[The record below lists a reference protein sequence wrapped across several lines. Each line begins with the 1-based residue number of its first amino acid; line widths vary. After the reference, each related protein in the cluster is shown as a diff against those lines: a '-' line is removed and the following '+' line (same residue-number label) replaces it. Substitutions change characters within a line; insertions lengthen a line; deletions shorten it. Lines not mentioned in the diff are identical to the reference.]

1 MQELIKKLQDEIA
14 ALEMEFRV
22 ELPREILKARA
33 HGDLKE
39 NAEYH
44 AAKERQGIVNARLNQ
59 LNGRLR
65 EISMIDMTK
74 LPRDRAGL
82 CSEVIVLDVDKDI
95 KVKYTLV
102 TSEEVDV
109 AKGLISTSSPI
120 GRSLLGKQVGDEVR
134 VTIEIIQR
142 NGEHVEVA
150 IVCCFQSPGDVPDSE
165 ADQVGSTATFP
176 IHFATSFGEE
186 GVGGVYVGGVDQ
198 GHCCQGRGLSCR
210 SQRIDEDQGG
220 CGVGSV
226 LADFSFGGHQD
237 NIGIPEQDVVVAGH
251 LVGGSAGGIIRDV
264 FDDAVAGS
272 FDRGQ

>member
-1 MQELIKKLQDEIA
+1 MEELIKKLKEEIA
-14 ALEMEFRV
+14 ALEIEFRI

-44 AAKERQGIVNARLNQ
+44 AAKERQGLVNARLNQ

-74 LPRDRAGL
+74 LPRDKVGL
-82 CSEVIVLDVDKDI
+82 CSEVIVLDIDKDI

-134 VTIEIIQR
+134 IQIPGGLRVMEIVELKTI
-142 NGEHVEVA
+142 HDLA
-150 IVCCFQSPGDVPDSE
+150 PGAKE
-165 ADQVGSTATFP
+165 
-176 IHFATSFGEE
+176 
-186 GVGGVYVGGVDQ
+186 
-198 GHCCQGRGLSCR
+198 
-210 SQRIDEDQGG
+210 
-220 CGVGSV
+220 
-226 LADFSFGGHQD
+226 
-237 NIGIPEQDVVVAGH
+237 
-251 LVGGSAGGIIRDV
+251 
-264 FDDAVAGS
+264 
-272 FDRGQ
+272 

>member
-1 MQELIKKLQDEIA
+1 MQELIKKLKEEIA
-14 ALEMEFRV
+14 ALEVEFRV

-82 CSEVIVLDVDKDI
+82 CSEVTVLDVDKDI

-134 VTIEIIQR
+134 IQIPGGLRVMEIVELKTI
-142 NGEHVEVA
+142 HDLA
-150 IVCCFQSPGDVPDSE
+150 PGDLIKE
-165 ADQVGSTATFP
+165 
-176 IHFATSFGEE
+176 
-186 GVGGVYVGGVDQ
+186 
-198 GHCCQGRGLSCR
+198 
-210 SQRIDEDQGG
+210 
-220 CGVGSV
+220 
-226 LADFSFGGHQD
+226 
-237 NIGIPEQDVVVAGH
+237 
-251 LVGGSAGGIIRDV
+251 
-264 FDDAVAGS
+264 
-272 FDRGQ
+272 

>member
-1 MQELIKKLQDEIA
+1 MQELIKKLKEEIA
-14 ALEMEFRV
+14 ALEVEFRV

-44 AAKERQGIVNARLNQ
+44 AAKERQGLVNARLNQ

-82 CSEVIVLDVDKDI
+82 CSEVVVLDVDKDI

-134 VTIEIIQR
+134 IQIPGGLRVMEIVELKTI
-142 NGEHVEVA
+142 HDLA
-150 IVCCFQSPGDVPDSE
+150 SGDVTKE
-165 ADQVGSTATFP
+165 
-176 IHFATSFGEE
+176 
-186 GVGGVYVGGVDQ
+186 
-198 GHCCQGRGLSCR
+198 
-210 SQRIDEDQGG
+210 
-220 CGVGSV
+220 
-226 LADFSFGGHQD
+226 
-237 NIGIPEQDVVVAGH
+237 
-251 LVGGSAGGIIRDV
+251 
-264 FDDAVAGS
+264 
-272 FDRGQ
+272 

>member
-1 MQELIKKLQDEIA
+1 MQELIKKLKEEIA
-14 ALEMEFRV
+14 ALEIEFRV

-82 CSEVIVLDVDKDI
+82 CSEVTVLDVDKDI

-134 VTIEIIQR
+134 IQIPGGLRVMEIVELKTI
-142 NGEHVEVA
+142 HDLA
-150 IVCCFQSPGDVPDSE
+150 PGD
-165 ADQVGSTATFP
+165 
-176 IHFATSFGEE
+176 
-186 GVGGVYVGGVDQ
+186 
-198 GHCCQGRGLSCR
+198 
-210 SQRIDEDQGG
+210 
-220 CGVGSV
+220 
-226 LADFSFGGHQD
+226 
-237 NIGIPEQDVVVAGH
+237 
-251 LVGGSAGGIIRDV
+251 LVKE
-264 FDDAVAGS
+264 
-272 FDRGQ
+272 

>member
-1 MQELIKKLQDEIA
+1 MQELIKKLKDEIA
-14 ALEMEFRV
+14 ALEIEFRV

-74 LPRDRAGL
+74 LPRDRVGL
-82 CSEVIVLDVDKDI
+82 CSEVVVLDVDKDV

-120 GRSLLGKQVGDEVR
+120 GRALLAKQVGDEVR
-134 VTIEIIQR
+134 IQIPGGMRVMEIVELKTI
-142 NGEHVEVA
+142 HDLA
-150 IVCCFQSPGDVPDSE
+150 PGDVAKE
-165 ADQVGSTATFP
+165 
-176 IHFATSFGEE
+176 
-186 GVGGVYVGGVDQ
+186 
-198 GHCCQGRGLSCR
+198 
-210 SQRIDEDQGG
+210 
-220 CGVGSV
+220 
-226 LADFSFGGHQD
+226 
-237 NIGIPEQDVVVAGH
+237 
-251 LVGGSAGGIIRDV
+251 
-264 FDDAVAGS
+264 
-272 FDRGQ
+272 

>member
-1 MQELIKKLQDEIA
+1 MQELIKKLQEEIA
-14 ALEMEFRV
+14 ALELEFRV

-74 LPRDRAGL
+74 LPRDRVGL

-120 GRSLLGKQVGDEVR
+120 GRALLGKQVGDEVR
-134 VTIEIIQR
+134 IQIPGGLRVMEIVDLKTI
-142 NGEHVEVA
+142 H
-150 IVCCFQSPGDVPDSE
+150 D
-165 ADQVGSTATFP
+165 
-176 IHFATSFGEE
+176 
-186 GVGGVYVGGVDQ
+186 
-198 GHCCQGRGLSCR
+198 
-210 SQRIDEDQGG
+210 
-220 CGVGSV
+220 
-226 LADFSFGGHQD
+226 LA
-237 NIGIPEQDVVVAGH
+237 P
-251 LVGGSAGGIIRDV
+251 RD
-264 FDDAVAGS
+264 
-272 FDRGQ
+272 

>member
-1 MQELIKKLQDEIA
+1 MQELIKKLKDEIA
-14 ALEMEFRV
+14 ALEIEFRI

-44 AAKERQGIVNARLNQ
+44 AAKERQGLVNARLNQ

-65 EISMIDMTK
+65 EISMIDMSK
-74 LPRDRAGL
+74 LPRDRVGL

-134 VTIEIIQR
+134 IQIPGGLRVMEIVELKTI
-142 NGEHVEVA
+142 HDLA
-150 IVCCFQSPGDVPDSE
+150 PD
-165 ADQVGSTATFP
+165 D
-176 IHFATSFGEE
+176 
-186 GVGGVYVGGVDQ
+186 
-198 GHCCQGRGLSCR
+198 
-210 SQRIDEDQGG
+210 
-220 CGVGSV
+220 
-226 LADFSFGGHQD
+226 LAK
-237 NIGIPEQDVVVAGH
+237 E
-251 LVGGSAGGIIRDV
+251 
-264 FDDAVAGS
+264 
-272 FDRGQ
+272 

>member
-1 MQELIKKLQDEIA
+1 MQELIKKLKEEIA
-14 ALEMEFRV
+14 ALELEFRV

-65 EISMIDMTK
+65 EISMIDVTK

-82 CSEVIVLDVDKDI
+82 CSEVTVLDVDKDI

-134 VTIEIIQR
+134 IQIPGGLRVMEIVELRTIHDLAP
-142 NGEHVEVA
+142 GE
-150 IVCCFQSPGDVPDSE
+150 
-165 ADQVGSTATFP
+165 
-176 IHFATSFGEE
+176 
-186 GVGGVYVGGVDQ
+186 
-198 GHCCQGRGLSCR
+198 
-210 SQRIDEDQGG
+210 
-220 CGVGSV
+220 
-226 LADFSFGGHQD
+226 LAK
-237 NIGIPEQDVVVAGH
+237 E
-251 LVGGSAGGIIRDV
+251 
-264 FDDAVAGS
+264 
-272 FDRGQ
+272 